1 MADLTRRRFL
11 TKGSLGLGLAVTG
24 LAAATQLEGAVN
36 AVGTKT
42 RPNLAGRL
50 PDDAV
55 LHVKDVATGEFVLL
69 VGIREIAFRDLELAH
84 NLVAA
89 VTRASTGRRI

>member
-11 TKGSLGLGLAVTG
+11 TKSSLGLGLAVTG

-36 AVGTKT
+36 AVGAKT

-84 NLVAA
+84 SLVAA